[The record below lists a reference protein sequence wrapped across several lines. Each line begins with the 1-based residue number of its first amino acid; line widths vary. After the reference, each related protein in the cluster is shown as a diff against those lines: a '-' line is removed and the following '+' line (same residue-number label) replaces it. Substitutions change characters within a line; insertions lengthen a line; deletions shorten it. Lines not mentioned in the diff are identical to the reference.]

1 MPYKSDAQRRFFHSA
16 GAAEAGITPDTVQKF
31 DLESKGAKLPE
42 KVPAKPTKPKPV
54 GLDALKEKI
63 ARRMKQL

>member
-1 MPYKSDAQRRFFHSA
+1 MPYKSDAQRKFFHSE
-16 GAAEAGITPDTVQKF
+16 GAAEAGITPEIRDKF
-31 DLESKGAKLPE
+31 DMESKGMKLPA